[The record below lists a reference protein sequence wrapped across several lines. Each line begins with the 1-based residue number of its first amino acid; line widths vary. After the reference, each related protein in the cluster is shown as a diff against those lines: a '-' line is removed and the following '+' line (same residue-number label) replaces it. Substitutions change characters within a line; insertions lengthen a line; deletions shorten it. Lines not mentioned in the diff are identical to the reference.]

1 MSDLVNESPFNGRI
15 NLKWSERTDPGTPRS
30 ASQLSDGTLRFIALT
45 TLLLQPQSLKP
56 SIILIDEPKIGLHP
70 YAITLLAALLSRAA
84 MESQVIV
91 SAQSVNLLS
100 ELEPEDAVVVE
111 RKDSASVFK
120 RLDPIRLQDW
130 LQEYSLGELWTMNIL
145 GGRP

>member
-1 MSDLVNESPFNGRI
+1 
-15 NLKWSERTDPGTPRS
+15 
-30 ASQLSDGTLRFIALT
+30 
-45 TLLLQPQSLKP
+45 
-56 SIILIDEPKIGLHP
+56 
-70 YAITLLAALLSRAA
+70 

>member
-1 MSDLVNESPFNGRI
+1 M
-15 NLKWSERTDPGTPRS
+15 
-30 ASQLSDGTLRFIALT
+30 
-45 TLLLQPQSLKP
+45 
-56 SIILIDEPKIGLHP
+56 
-70 YAITLLAALLSRAA
+70 
-84 MESQVIV
+84 
-91 SAQSVNLLS
+91 S